1 MTVTTAV
8 PTVEIELPVDRV
20 SIARLH
26 GEACI
31 SCGCTALPL
40 MPNGHV
46 GTRGSEDG
54 ILSWP
59 VVACPACCGA
69 HALNTQQATADR
81 PFDREYLPC
90 PNPL

>member
-31 SCGCTALPL
+31 SCGC
-40 MPNGHV
+40 
-46 GTRGSEDG
+46 

>member
-1 MTVTTAV
+1 MPVV
-8 PTVEIELPVDRV
+8 VIELPVDRV

-31 SCGCTALPL
+31 KCGSTVLPL

-46 GTRGSEDG
+46 ETRGSEGG

-59 VVACPACCGA
+59 VVACAGCWGG
-69 HALNTQQATADR
+69 
-81 PFDREYLPC
+81 
-90 PNPL
+90 PLC